1 MLQQKLKSS
10 IINEPDFRQM
20 DVNPNWLQYSI
31 DQHAI
36 EEELQRIQK
45 KHRQLVEVED
55 VRNGDSVTLNLTS
68 EEKKYNREN
77 LTISIGLGLFSK
89 ELEEQL
95 IGSRSQEAVDL
106 HVQGHKVHVQIVS
119 IVRSVIPP
127 WTDVMAAEERID
139 GVSTLEELKA
149 HLKEQMRDNI
159 VAANMFYLI
168 KSVNRQMADKGKYNL
183 IQEDLDLL
191 IDMELERVRLMA
203 QSDGLVLE
211 EMTEEQFQGRIPV
224 KSYEEFLNMI
234 ISLNQTKLP
243 VLLIAMKH
251 AEEDHFTPTAE
262 GYKEYIA
269 NMVESFPGLDIEEV
283 RQRLDFD
290 NYASQEY
297 LEYFNE
303 KIRTYYTTQLQEV

>member
-10 IINEPDFRQM
+10 IITEPDFRQM
-20 DVNPNWLQYSI
+20 DVNPDWLQYSI

-95 IGSRSQEAVDL
+95 VGRRSQEAVDL
-106 HVQGHKVHVQIVS
+106 NVQGHEVHVQMVS

-127 WTDVMAAEERID
+127 WTDAMAAEERID

-149 HLKEQMRDNI
+149 HIKEQMRDNLI
-159 VAANMFYLI
+159 ASNMHYLI
-168 KSVNRQMADKGKYNL
+168 NNVNRQMAEKGKYNL

-262 GYKEYIA
+262 GYEEYIA

-290 NYASQEY
+290 NYASQKY

-303 KIRTYYTTQLQEV
+303 KVRTYYTTQLQEV